1 MSYGMVRCGM
11 NTRQL
16 FFFRIFISIVSIM
29 CLLIFFIM
37 FDLSYR
43 KYKNKTDFNYE
54 HWRPEDPGYA
64 LHVIASVSEWLCA
77 IVLLLFFLSYVSE
90 FNKIQISFVV
100 SRHDNLNILP
110 FQTSTEEHQPL
121 PYA

>member
-1 MSYGMVRCGM
+1 M
-11 NTRQL
+11 NTRRL
-16 FFFRIFISIVSIM
+16 FFFRIFISIAAVL
-29 CLLIFFIM
+29 CLLNFFIM

-43 KYKNKTDFNYE
+43 KYENKKDCDYE
-54 HWRPEDPGYA
+54 HWRPEDPGYV
-64 LHVIASVSEWLCA
+64 LHIIASVSEWLCA
-77 IVLLLFFLSYVSE
+77 IVLLVFFLSFVNE

-100 SRHDNLNILP
+100 SRHHNLNILP